1 MSRTFR
7 DGYMG
12 MPPEDASRTQ
22 LTGLHS
28 TQDAYGVK
36 VDDTL
41 NPIVNFYG
49 DTVPTTDLKFW
60 YDPNLAGTISGSTV
74 KNGIDP
80 NNSAQD
86 GTWTTTPSTG
96 TQDGKTYW
104 DLTTHRLDVGPSN
117 GYGFTTGTSNAYT
130 VFTNFKRDSHT
141 NSRWILFDYNGQYD
155 GSSTT
160 DRGIFCHLWSDSRVY
175 FDTNANG
182 SSYNRYYTGGVLST
196 NTWYTL
202 ILTQSGSSKAI
213 YLNNSS
219 QSVTT
224 SNGGLNNLT
233 LGSGVGRLGCP
244 YGTSVD
250 SKFTVFG
257 GYNKVL
263 NATERQ
269 ALHNAIRI
277 S

>member
-1 MSRTFR
+1 MTRTFR
-7 DGYMG
+7 EGYMG

-41 NPIVNFYG
+41 NPVVNHYG
-49 DTVPTTDLKFW
+49 DTVPTDDLLFW
-60 YDPNLAGTISGSTV
+60 YDPNITSTISGSTV
-74 KNGIDP
+74 KNAIDP
-80 NNSAQD
+80 NNSSQN

-96 TQDGKTYW
+96 TDSGKTYW
-104 DLTTHRLDVGPSN
+104 DITTHRLDVGPSN
-117 GYGFTTGTSNAYT
+117 SYGFTTGTSNA
-130 VFTNFKRDSHT
+130 FTIFTQFKRDSLQ
-141 NSRWILFDYNGQYD
+141 NSQWILFDRDGTYN
-155 GSSTT
+155 GSSTQ
-160 DRGIFCHLWSDSRVY
+160 DRAIFCHLWGDAKIY

-182 SSYNRYYTGGVLST
+182 SQYNRYYTGGVVST

-202 ILTQSGSSKAI
+202 ICTQSGSSKAI

-224 SNGGLNNLT
+224 SNATLNNLV
-233 LGSGVGRLGCP
+233 LGSAVGRLGCP

-257 GYNKVL
+257 AYNKVL

-269 ALHNAIRI
+269 ALHNAIRV
-277 S
+277 

>member
-1 MSRTFR
+1 MTRTFR
-7 DGYMG
+7 EGYRG

-41 NPIVNFYG
+41 NPVVNHYG
-49 DTVPTTDLKFW
+49 DTVPIDDLLFW
-60 YDPNLAGTISGSTV
+60 YDPNITSTISGSTV
-74 KNGIDP
+74 KNAIDP
-80 NNSAQD
+80 NNSAQN
-86 GTWTTTPSTG
+86 GTWTSTPSTG
-96 TQDGKTYW
+96 TDSGKTYW

-117 GYGFTTGTSNAYT
+117 SYGFTTGTSNAFT
-130 VFTNFKRDSHT
+130 VFTQVKRDSNT
-141 NSRWILFDYNGQYD
+141 NSQWILFDYD
-155 GSSTT
+155 GTYQGTSIT
-160 DRGIFCHLWSDSRVY
+160 DRGFFCHLWGDAKIY

-182 SSYNRYYTGGVLST
+182 SAYNRYYTSGVVSP

-213 YLNNSS
+213 YLNNSAQAVS
-219 QSVTT
+219 T
-224 SNGGLNNLT
+224 SNGTLNNLT
-233 LGSGVGRLGCP
+233 LGSEKGVLGCA
-244 YGTSVD
+244 YGSSVD

-257 GYNKVL
+257 AYNKVL

-269 ALHNAIRI
+269 ALHNAIRV
-277 S
+277 

>member
-1 MSRTFR
+1 MARTFR

-41 NPIVNFYG
+41 NPVVNYYG
-49 DTVPTTDLKFW
+49 DTVPTDDLLFW
-60 YDPNLAGTISGSTV
+60 YDPNITSTISGSTV
-74 KNGIDP
+74 KNAINP
-80 NNSAQD
+80 NNSAQN
-86 GTWTTTPSTG
+86 GTWATTPSTG
-96 TQDGKTYW
+96 TDSGKTYW

-117 GYGFTTGTSNAYT
+117 GYGFTTGTSNA
-130 VFTNFKRDSHT
+130 FTIFTQFKRDSST
-141 NSRWILFDYNGQYD
+141 NSQWILFDRDGTFN
-155 GSSTT
+155 GSSTQ
-160 DRGIFCHLWSDSRVY
+160 DRGIFCHLWSDARIY
-175 FDTNANG
+175 FDTNADG
-182 SSYNRYYTGGVLST
+182 SGYNRYYTGGVIST

-202 ILTQSGSSKAI
+202 ICTQSGGTKAI

-219 QSVTT
+219 QSLT
-224 SNGGLNNLT
+224 SSNSSKTNLT
-233 LGSGVGRLGCP
+233 LGSAVGRLGCP
-244 YGTSVD
+244 YGDSVD

-257 GYNKVL
+257 AYNKVL

-269 ALHNAIRI
+269 ALHNAIRV
-277 S
+277 